1 MLFLSDLHDEC
12 IPRSYAVEY
21 QSIDFGKHRALSTGS
36 NRNGNAVIV
45 CVMVSVYGGGSHL
58 QILR

>member
-21 QSIDFGKHRALSTGS
+21 QSIDFGKHRALVLG

-45 CVMVSVYGGGSHL
+45 CVMVSVWRWKSL
-58 QILR
+58 ANTQVN